1 MDREYRITR
10 LMDASC
16 ISFTWLIMHSTLSS
30 KAALNHLATTLA
42 VEEPDITTIAFRPGV
57 VATDMQK
64 SARDAGNW
72 IFFRYHMTC
81 QLN

>member
-10 LMDASC
+10 LMDDSC
-16 ISFTWLIMHSTLSS
+16 ISFNAFHTSSS
-30 KAALNHLATTLA
+30 KAALNHLASTLS

-64 SARDAGNW
+64 TARNAGN
-72 IFFRYHMTC
+72 
-81 QLN
+81 